1 MMIFLSI
8 IFWLLLYISV
18 IILVGTYVIL
28 SFFIKDKEFIAR
40 CTVVWSRFVMW
51 ALKFIVG
58 IDYEIIDRE
67 RIPKQPCIIACK
79 HQSMWET
86 IIFHTLFLSPVYI
99 YKKELLKIPVYG
111 WYVSRMNCIKVDR
124 SAGSSA
130 LKDML
135 KQTKSYLSKG
145 YNIVIF
151 PQGTRVPYN
160 ANSDKF
166 PYQVGIAAMYLSAN
180 VCVVPA
186 VLDSGKF
193 WDKSM
198 IMKRR
203 GKIKLRFLEPIKPGL
218 DKKEFMEILEN
229 GMENFN

>member
-1 MMIFLSI
+1 MIFLSI
-8 IFWLLLYISV
+8 IFWFFLYISV
-18 IILVGTYVIL
+18 IILVGAYAIL
-28 SFFIKDKEFIAR
+28 SFFVKDKEFISK

-51 ALKFIVG
+51 ILRFVVG

-67 RIPKQPCIIACK
+67 NIPNQPCIIACK

-99 YKKELLKIPVYG
+99 YKKELLRIPIYG

-135 KQTKSYLSKG
+135 KQTKLYLSRG
-145 YNIVIF
+145 YNVVIF
-151 PQGTRVPYN
+151 PQGTRVPYGASVDN
-160 ANSDKF
+160 Y

-180 VCVVPA
+180 VSVVPA

-198 IMKRR
+198 IMKKR
-203 GKIKLRFLEPIKPGL
+203 GKIKLKFLEPIKPGL
-218 DKKEFMEILEN
+218 DKKEFMQILEN
-229 GMENFN
+229 TMENFN